1 MTQERRRHA
10 LVAQAAV
17 FLTPLLFASIA
28 LAQSPLRILMDAPPQ
43 TLNPRMTQDAP
54 GQRIAAL
61 LFPALT
67 RQDSRLRVHGD
78 LAEDIRSDPTSH
90 IWRFR
95 IRRGL
100 QDHQGAAITP
110 AELLECFTHYRDQK
124 PLALVT
130 QALAP
135 WKSLRVEG
143 PTLVFELEK
152 SDPYFSRNVT
162 LLRYFRQEGLKPCEN
177 PVASKPLIG
186 AGDFRADIL
195 GGRAPD
201 QELTIERREAGGS
214 FRARARLIFVRDENT
229 RVIRMMRGDAD
240 LAQNAFSPVR
250 FRWLASR
257 HPEKFRLIEAPG
269 VNVSYL
275 SFNVRH
281 PVLKDPRV
289 RRALALAV
297 PVRELVQ
304 GKFANMVDPAASFLS
319 PLLED
324 SAAPAIA
331 RENPAEAE
339 RLLDE
344 AGYPRRNGAPRFQLV
359 FKTTPLRE
367 GHEPARVLQESF
379 RKLGIDVR
387 LEVVEPAVFMAA
399 IRNASYEIALGR
411 WVGVADPSILER
423 SLRSAAATNRA
434 GYADAK
440 MDQLLDRHDW
450 KQVQLKMA
458 DDLPYFPLWFWKNAV
473 LLRKGLTGLEPSQI
487 SLSGA
492 LHPLME
498 VSKE

>member
-1 MTQERRRHA
+1 
-10 LVAQAAV
+10 
-17 FLTPLLFASIA
+17 
-28 LAQSPLRILMDAPPQ
+28 MDAPPQ

-67 RQDSRLRVHGD
+67 RQNSRLRVQGD
-78 LAEDIRSDPTSH
+78 LAEDIRSDSASRL
-90 IWRFR
+90 WRFR
-95 IRRGL
+95 IRHGL
-100 QDHQGAAITP
+100 RDHQGAAITP
-110 AELLECFTHYRDQK
+110 AELLECFKNYREQK

-130 QALAP
+130 QALAS
-135 WKSLRVEG
+135 WKSLRAEG
-143 PTLVFELEK
+143 PILVFELDK
-152 SDPYFSRNVT
+152 ADPYFSRNVT
-162 LLRYFRQEGLKPCEN
+162 LLRYFRQEGLRPCES
-177 PVASKPLIG
+177 PVGSKPLIG
-186 AGDFRADIL
+186 AGEFRADVL
-195 GGRAPD
+195 GGRAPE
-201 QELTIERREAGGS
+201 QELTIERRQTDGS
-214 FRARARLIFVRDENT
+214 FRAHARLIFVRDENT

-250 FRWLASR
+250 FRWLASNY
-257 HPEKFRLIEAPG
+257 PEKFRLIEVPG

-281 PVLKDPRV
+281 PVLQDPRV

-297 PVRELVQ
+297 PVRELIQ
-304 GKFANMVDPAASFLS
+304 GKLANMVDPATSFLA
-319 PLLED
+319 PLLDD
-324 SAAPAIA
+324 SATPAIA

-339 RLLDE
+339 RLLDD
-344 AGYPRRNGAPRFQLV
+344 AGYPRKSGAPRFQLV

-367 GHEPARVLQESF
+367 GHESARVLQEAF
-379 RKLGIDVR
+379 RKIGIEVR
-387 LEVVEPAVFMAA
+387 LEVVEQAVFMAA
-399 IRNASYEIALGR
+399 IRKGSYELALGR

-423 SLRSAAATNRA
+423 TLRSAAPTNRA
-434 GYADAK
+434 GYADAT

-473 LLRKGLTGLEPSQI
+473 LLRKDLTGLEPSQI

-498 VSKE
+498 VSTSKE